1 MYKPM
6 KITNAKI
13 TVTDTV
19 GIFVNV
25 SNIKE
30 RKSVGQSI
38 SACNSP
44 MWSQDELA
52 FQYLLG
58 NIGSVMGGSLLFR
71 KTAS

>member
-1 MYKPM
+1 M

-38 SACNSP
+38 SACNSS